1 MGRHTLLKLL
11 LFSLIVFHGVESSFV
26 RKLIDSIPI
35 KDSPDLN
42 NKVGEEK
49 KKEIDANVS
58 SVPPPQSLPKVENVN
73 NRDVNQKEN
82 SSTSITPPPVPVNT
96 ITPPVSVP
104 VTATTPPPPPV
115 PVPVT
120 VTTPPPPP
128 VPVPVTAPPPHVPA
142 TAPPPVPKKTE
153 DGVDGGKDQE
163 EKKVKEEEVKFSHS
177 TTNDTCEGLNTC
189 TDDGVMAACI
199 SNKDSKNLVVLLRNK
214 GDGSIK
220 VKLRSDYESNL
231 GDVEVDKN
239 KTEKVT
245 IKRIHSENTQ
255 LTLDAGK
262 GDCVLHTATPIPESY
277 FLHFPSYDKILTPI
291 NGAYFLIFAVLV
303 FGGICA
309 CCMFRKK
316 HRDEIPYQELEMAL
330 PESAAATNMESAE
343 GWDQVWDDD
352 WDDNVAVKSP
362 SVRHA
367 GSISANGLTARSL
380 NKDGWEDNWD
390 D

>member
-1 MGRHTLLKLL
+1 MGKHTLLKLL

-42 NKVGEEK
+42 NTVGEEK

-73 NRDVNQKEN
+73 NRDVDQKEN
-82 SSTSITPPPVPVNT
+82 NSTSITPPPVPVNT
-96 ITPPVSVP
+96 TTPPVSVP
-104 VTATTPPPPPV
+104 VTATTPPPPV

-120 VTTPPPPP
+120 ATTPPPP

-142 TAPPPVPKKTE
+142 TAPPPVPKKAE